1 MDRLLEIG
9 DIGIIRDIP
18 AELTK
23 LTDDN
28 QMLKAKNRKQ
38 KIAIIILVAIIIGA
52 VIHIQKNKTITKNEM
67 TE

>member
-9 DIGIIRDIP
+9 EIGIMRDIP

-23 LTDDN
+23 LTDNN
-28 QMLKAKNRKQ
+28 QMLKAKNSKQ
-38 KIAIIILVAIIIGA
+38 KTTIIILVAVIIGA
-52 VIHIQKNKTITKNEM
+52 VIYIQKKKAITKNEM

>member
-9 DIGIIRDIP
+9 EIGIMRDIP

-28 QMLKAKNRKQ
+28 QILKAKNSKQ
-38 KIAIIILVAIIIGA
+38 KTAIGILVVVLFGA
-52 VIHIQKNKTITKNEM
+52 GIYILKNNTNTKKEM